1 MQDQTSSR
9 SKGKIALLVGGIV
22 LGLVALVVAGAGG
35 TAVWAD
41 TTQRDSHGYV
51 STSAHRFSAPG
62 RAITTESVDLDT
74 GIPGWVLGKV
84 RIEAHSGNRPV
95 FVGIGRTRDVQAY
108 LAGVDR
114 SVVTDVGLDPFRVTY
129 ERQVGSRAPEPPGS
143 QAFWATSA
151 QGSGTQ
157 SLTWK
162 TDSGSWSVVVMNADG
177 SPGVDA
183 GISAGASFPY
193 ALWVGIGVTVLGALM
208 LLGAALMIRS
218 GLRRPPRPP
227 AVAADPAPAV

>member
-1 MQDQTSSR
+1 MQDQASSR
-9 SKGKIALLVGGIV
+9 KRGIALLVGGIV
-22 LGLVALVVAGAGG
+22 LALVALVVAAAGG

-41 TTQRDSHGYV
+41 TTQKDSHGYV

-62 RAITTESVDLDT
+62 RAITTKSVDLDT
-74 GIPGWVLGKV
+74 GIPEWVLGKV
-84 RIEAHSGNRPV
+84 RIEAHAGSRPV
-95 FVGIGRTRDVQAY
+95 FVGIGRTRDVDAY

-114 SVVTDVGLDPFRVTY
+114 SVVTDVGLDPFRATY
-129 ERQVGSRAPEPPGS
+129 ERRPGSRAPEPPAS
-143 QAFWATSA
+143 QAFWAAST
-151 QGSGTQ
+151 QGSGTP
-157 SLTWK
+157 SLTWE

-193 ALWVGIGVTVLGALM
+193 ALWVGIGVTILGAAM

-218 GLRRPPRPP
+218 GARTPRPP
-227 AVAADPAPAV
+227 AVAADTAPAI

>member
-1 MQDQTSSR
+1 MQDHASSHR
-9 SKGKIALLVGGIV
+9 KGIALLVGGIV
-22 LGLVALVVAGAGG
+22 VALVALVVAAAGG

-41 TTQRDSHGYV
+41 TTQKDSHGYV
-51 STSAHRFSAPG
+51 STAAHRFSAPG

-74 GIPGWVLGKV
+74 GIPEWVLGKV
-84 RIEAHSGNRPV
+84 RIESHAGNRPV
-95 FVGIGRTRDVQAY
+95 FVGIGRTRDVDAY

-114 SVVTDVGLDPFRVTY
+114 SVVTDVGLDPFRATY
-129 ERQVGSRAPEPPGS
+129 ERQLGSRAPEPPGS
-143 QAFWATSA
+143 QKFWAASTS
-151 QGSGTQ
+151 GPGTR
-157 SLTWK
+157 SLTWR

-193 ALWVGIGVTVLGALM
+193 ALWVGIGVTVLGAAM

-218 GLRRPPRPP
+218 GIRTPRPP
-227 AVAADPAPAV
+227 AVAADLVPAA